1 MPLRTINE
9 FFSEEPQKTLYHY
22 TSISSLTSIA
32 ESKTIWAS
40 HIYYLNDISELT
52 YAGEVMRDAIFE
64 RFDYSTDKE
73 EQLFLVELSTWV
85 FSTFKDTI
93 YHLFIVALT
102 EEGNLL
108 SQWRSYTPHG
118 KGVSIGFEPEF
129 LLRNIKSQN
138 LRIARCLYQASEQKE
153 LMQDL
158 LSKILITFNRERQTY
173 DSSHSGP
180 SGKYLGIMNKFI
192 GDLLQVFSI
201 IKHPAFSEEKEWRII
216 SPNFPECTVPQIKFR
231 EGASMLVPYIEVHL
245 SNIREG
251 ETLFEEI
258 YLGPAQYV
266 NLSISTLSNYLSSR
280 KLCNKLTY
288 SDIPYREW

>member
-1 MPLRTINE
+1 MRTIND

-22 TSISSLTSIA
+22 TGISSLIRIA
-32 ESKTIWAS
+32 ESKKIWAS
-40 HIYYLNDISELT
+40 HIYFLNDTSEVT
-52 YAGEVMRDAIFE
+52 YAGEVMRDAIVE
-64 RFDYSTDKE
+64 HFDDSTDKE
-73 EQLFLVELSTWV
+73 EQLFLHELYSWI
-85 FSTFKDTI
+85 FSTFKDTM

-118 KGVSIGFEPEF
+118 KGVSIGFKPKF

-153 LMQDL
+153 LMHDL
-158 LSKILITFNRERQTY
+158 LSKMLITFNQERQTY
-173 DSSHSGP
+173 DSSHFDP
-180 SGKYLGIMNKFI
+180 SQKYLGIMKNFI

-216 SPNFPECTVPQIKFR
+216 SPYFPMCTVHEIKFR
-231 EGASMLVPYIEVHL
+231 EGASMLVPYIEVDL
-245 SNIREG
+245 SNIKEE
-251 ETLFEEI
+251 ETLFEEV
-258 YLGPAQYV
+258 YLGPAQHV
-266 NLSISTLSNYLSSR
+266 KLSTSTLSDYLSS
-280 KLCNKLTY
+280 KNICNKLTY